1 MLTDLAHGDLA
12 TAPYV
17 FLTTHGRG
25 EGRSQT
31 VELWFA
37 AYHDTVYLLS
47 SSGDRP
53 EWVRNLARDPDA
65 ELRIGRYT
73 RRGKGRIIDDPDE
86 ANRARRLVACKY
98 APHAPSG
105 WGSGCLAVA
114 VDLS

>member
-1 MLTDLAHGDLA
+1 MLTDLAHGNLA
-12 TAPYV
+12 TERYV
-17 FLTTHGRG
+17 YLTTHGRG

-53 EWVRNLARDPDA
+53 EWVRNIARDPDV
-65 ELRIGRYT
+65 ELRIGHDVRS
-73 RRGKGRIIDDPDE
+73 GKGRVIDDPDE

-98 APHAPSG
+98 APQAPNG

-114 VDLS
+114 VEVA